1 MKKQILS
8 ILILAVAIVL
18 FNSCEKEEFTPMT
31 EDATLMTDEFKS
43 EAALADTIS
52 GTDVKIEF
60 EQATNNDQVQ
70 PRSEYSEEI
79 YKYTGQVN
87 QNEQK
92 RFFMARANMQ
102 ANYEYTVTLYT
113 PGSSA
118 KLYIYGYQENRLY
131 KYRDIRE
138 GQNRGINPN
147 DRSVL
152 MSEVTL
158 ADLITGETHVVFAV
172 QGIRT
177 SQFTIQIFRRL
188 KTPPPALRD
197 TATGEYLFFYDY
209 VQGIGQVSQVNP
221 SGKLHQNVHAT
232 QNLRPKAD
240 IVLKLTAP
248 IATIGSQSQYILTYK
263 RDQGLGEI
271 YKINDDRKIGL
282 RVATYTNWRTTWD
295 RIIQVTVDGKAYL
308 VFYDNATGTSEFW
321 ELLANG
327 SLGNRTITY
336 TNWRKTWFRIVPVT
350 VDGNEYLLFYDFSNG
365 VGEFWQVRADGK
377 LGNRTI
383 SFNWDKRLDNL
394 VPITT
399 GDGKEYLLTSNREQR
414 TTIIYAVKANG
425 TLGSVHTLNRNFNPA
440 WDFINPIRINGV
452 DKLALYDG
460 GLGGTTRTLGYYNI
474 NSNGTLSSTAQ
485 ISNFQLSDCNAMFP
499 IY

>member
-8 ILILAVAIVL
+8 ILILVVAIVL
-18 FNSCEKEEFTPMT
+18 FNSCEKEEFTPTT
-31 EDATLMTDEFKS
+31 EETTLTTS
-43 EAALADTIS
+43 ELESTAALAETIP

-60 EQATNNDQVQ
+60 EQATNDAQIQ
-70 PRSEYSEEI
+70 TRSEFSEEI
-79 YKYTGQVN
+79 YKYTGQVHQN
-87 QNEQK
+87 QQV
-92 RFFMARANMQ
+92 RFFMDRNYMRAE
-102 ANYEYTVTLYT
+102 YEYSVILNT

-118 KLYIYGYQENRLY
+118 DLYIYGYQENRLY
-131 KYRDIRE
+131 KYRDIRQ

-188 KTPPPALRD
+188 KTPPAPRD
-197 TATGEYLFFYDY
+197 TATGEYLFFYDW
-209 VQGIGQVSQVNP
+209 VQGLGRVYQVNP
-221 SGKLHQNVHAT
+221 NGKLHQNVHAT

-240 IVLKLTAP
+240 IVIKLTPSPAL
-248 IATIGSQSQYILTYK
+248 GGLQYILTYK

-271 YKINDDRKIGL
+271 YKVNSDRTIGL
-282 RVATYTNWRTTWD
+282 RVATYNNWRTTWD
-295 RIIQVTVDGKAYL
+295 KIVQVTVDGKAYL
-308 VFYDNATGTSEFW
+308 VFYDNATGNSEFW

-327 SLGNRTITY
+327 TLGNRTASY
-336 TNWRKTWFRIVPVT
+336 TNWYLSWTQIVPVT
-350 VDGNEYLLFYDFSNG
+350 VDGNEYLLFYDYTTGISQ
-365 VGEFWQVRADGK
+365 FWQVRADGK
-377 LGNRTI
+377 LGNRTS
-383 SFNWDKRLDNL
+383 SFNWDKRIDNL

-399 GDGKEYLLTSNREQR
+399 GDGNEYLLSSNREQR
-414 TTIIYAVKANG
+414 TIIIHEVKANG
-425 TLGSVHTLNRNFNPA
+425 SLGSVRTLNRNFNPA

-452 DKLALYDG
+452 DKLAFYDG
-460 GLGGTTRTLGYYNI
+460 GLGGTIRTLGYYNI
-474 NSNGTLSSTAQ
+474 SSNGVLSSTAQ
-485 ISNFQLSDCNAMFP
+485 VSTFQLSDCNAMFP